1 MTRTL
6 ATGASGAPRAPR
18 KTWLPAVAAAAVLAG
33 VELAPLPARALEGLA
48 AQFAETLDERQQR
61 LFTQVVEARAAFDKA
76 SDAYWS
82 DVSDKRAARRAKKA
96 MNQPLGIEDYVTA
109 FPPEYAGPS
118 LTTELAK
125 AWSEF
130 QARNAPTP
138 RDVAKPTPTVATV
151 ADALAAAKQAY
162 GFEPARV
169 SEREFKLRYAREAL
183 ALGLSRDQVVRIYAL
198 ETGGIGTADMQ
209 AGIHPIRKTGTPIS
223 TALGYAQL
231 LAANSLD
238 ETAKHG
244 PTFIARLQALAAR
257 PGLDAAR
264 AQALKA
270 KVAALRKMVAYARSL
285 PQQWDQHVANAGT
298 PKGLGIHALNLDGD
312 IGPWLQVVKLKGL
325 KDLADKSG
333 RTRLA
338 GNEIELMN
346 LAGPATGLEMMA
358 GIGRTVPTPNF
369 FSRGAY
375 GRNSVVRGKTS
386 VELLDALNQRMDENS
401 KHAGTVEFVA
411 VFDEIARE
419 RRPAQ

>member
-1 MTRTL
+1 MLGDMRMRKR
-6 ATGASGAPRAPR
+6 GRASA
-18 KTWLPAVAAAAVLAG
+18 LAAVLAVLG
-33 VELAPLPARALEGLA
+33 AVAVLRPVPAAALQGLA

-61 LFTQVVEARAAFDKA
+61 QFTQVMDARGAHEKA
-76 SDAYWS
+76 LDAYWN
-82 DVSDKRAARRAKKA
+82 DVSDKRAARRAKKT
-96 MNQPLGIEDYVTA
+96 MNQPLGIDDYVTT
-109 FPPEYAGPS
+109 FPPEYAGPKLS
-118 LTTELAK
+118 PELAK
-125 AWSEF
+125 AWSDFE
-130 QARNAPTP
+130 ARNTP
-138 RDVAKPTPTVATV
+138 PVDRAATKTIATV
-151 ADALAAAKQAY
+151 ADAIAAARQEY

-183 ALGLSRDQVVRIYAL
+183 ALGLSRDQVVRVYAL

-209 AGIHPIRKTGTPIS
+209 AGIHPIKKTGNPIS

-257 PGLDAAR
+257 PGLDPAR
-264 AQALKA
+264 AKQLKA
-270 KVAALRKMVAYARSL
+270 KAAALRKMVAYARSL
-285 PQQWDQHVANAGT
+285 PQSWEQHVANAGT

-325 KDLADKSG
+325 KELADKSG

-338 GNEIELMN
+338 GHEIELMN

-358 GIGRTVPTPNF
+358 GMGRTVPTPNF
-369 FSRGAY
+369 FTRGAY

-386 VELLDALNQRMDENS
+386 VELLDALNQRMDENM
-401 KHAGTVEFVA
+401 KHAGSAEFA
-411 VFDEIARE
+411 AAFDEIARE
-419 RRPAQ
+419 RRAAQ